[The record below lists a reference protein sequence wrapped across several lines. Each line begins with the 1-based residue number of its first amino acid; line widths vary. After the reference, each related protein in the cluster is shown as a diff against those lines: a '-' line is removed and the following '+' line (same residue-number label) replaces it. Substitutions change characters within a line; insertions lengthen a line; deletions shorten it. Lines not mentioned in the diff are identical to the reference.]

1 MKPTVFVDWK
11 KVKKNKAEGPLEV
24 LVLLMKTTASPD
36 GPGQGAAQAFS

>member
-11 KVKKNKAEGPLEV
+11 KKKKAEGPLEV